1 MSSTTTK
8 VVRPPVVKADLS
20 GKTVAVIGCNTGIGL
35 ETAKHFATMNP
46 ARVICACRS
55 QEKAEATV
63 AGIVIVI
70 SVIWGIWPDRF
81 ALVIKETTGYTKA
94 EPWVV
99 ELSNFKSVVAFADK
113 LEKDS
118 VTLDIFVFNAGVG
131 LEDFRKTA
139 DGWEEM

>member
-1 MSSTTTK
+1 MKVSLATVGGLAGEKQYLSSKRIDHLGLNPYNPRSQSFSYIPILGRNIMSSTTTK

-70 SVIWGIWPDRF
+70 
-81 ALVIKETTGYTKA
+81 
-94 EPWVV
+94 
-99 ELSNFKSVVAFADK
+99 
-113 LEKDS
+113 
-118 VTLDIFVFNAGVG
+118 
-131 LEDFRKTA
+131 
-139 DGWEEM
+139 